1 MRNLNILFGEILLL
15 LFTACSGPYKKE
27 VDERTITVS
36 IEPMRFLTEQIA
48 GNDWNVCCMIPKGN
62 NPETYEPLPE
72 QLIKL
77 AHSKAYF
84 RIGFI
89 GFEQTWMDK
98 LQTNAPQMEVYDT
111 SQGIDFIREKGMQHG
126 NHYHVGGIE
135 PHVWSSPTNVRRIAA
150 NIYHAL
156 CQISPEDSL
165 SFLERWEKLDQQIV
179 ATDSIIRQ
187 LLNQNE
193 AHQTFLIYHP
203 TLSYFARDYG
213 LQQICIE
220 ESGKEPSPAR
230 MKTLIDR
237 CKQEQVKVVF
247 IQREFD
253 TRNTELIAA
262 ELGAQSVMIDPLNY
276 NWAEELITIAKTLA
290 NND

>member
-1 MRNLNILFGEILLL
+1 MRNLNIILGGILLF
-15 LFTACSGPYKKE
+15 LFTACFSPAKKE
-27 VDERTITVS
+27 IDERTITVS

-48 GNDWNVCCMIPKGN
+48 GNDWNICSMIPKGN

-98 LQTNAPQMEVYDT
+98 LQTNAPQMKVYDT

-126 NHYHVGGIE
+126 NHYHIGGIE
-135 PHVWSSPTNVRRIAA
+135 PHVWSSPANVRRIAT

-165 SFLERWEKLDQQIV
+165 SFLERWKKLDRQIV

-187 LLNQNE
+187 LLNKQK

-220 ESGKEPSPAR
+220 ESGKEPSPSR
-230 MKTLIDR
+230 MKTLIDQ
-237 CKQEQVKVVF
+237 CKREQVKVLF

-262 ELGAQSVMIDPLNY
+262 ELDAQPILIDPLNY
-276 NWAEELITIAKTLA
+276 NWAEELITIAKKLA

>member
-1 MRNLNILFGEILLL
+1 MRNLNIILGGILLF
-15 LFTACSGPYKKE
+15 LFTACFSPAKKE
-27 VDERTITVS
+27 IDERTITVS

-48 GNDWNVCCMIPKGN
+48 GNDWNICSMIPKGN

-98 LQTNAPQMEVYDT
+98 LQTNAPQMKVYDT
-111 SQGIDFIREKGMQHG
+111 SQGIDFIQEKGMQHG
-126 NHYHVGGIE
+126 NHYHIGGIE
-135 PHVWSSPTNVRRIAA
+135 PHVWSSPANVRRIAT

-165 SFLERWEKLDQQIV
+165 SFLKRWKKLDRQIV

-187 LLNQNE
+187 LLNKQK

-220 ESGKEPSPAR
+220 ESGKEPSPSR
-230 MKTLIDR
+230 MKTLIDQ
-237 CKQEQVKVVF
+237 CKREQVKVLF

-262 ELGAQSVMIDPLNY
+262 ELDAQPILIDPLNY
-276 NWAEELITIAKTLA
+276 NWAEELITIAKKLA

>member
-1 MRNLNILFGEILLL
+1 MRNLNIILGGILLF
-15 LFTACSGPYKKE
+15 LFTACFSPAKKE
-27 VDERTITVS
+27 IDERTITVS

-48 GNDWNVCCMIPKGN
+48 GNDWNICSMIPKGN

-98 LQTNAPQMEVYDT
+98 LQTNAPQMKVYDT

-126 NHYHVGGIE
+126 NHYHIGGIE
-135 PHVWSSPTNVRRIAA
+135 PHVWSSPANVRRIAT

-165 SFLERWEKLDQQIV
+165 SFLERWKKLDRQIV

-187 LLNQNE
+187 LLNKQKT
-193 AHQTFLIYHP
+193 HQTFLIYHP

-220 ESGKEPSPAR
+220 ESGKEPSPSR
-230 MKTLIDR
+230 MKTLIDQ
-237 CKQEQVKVVF
+237 CKREQVKVLF

-262 ELGAQSVMIDPLNY
+262 ELDAQPILIDPLNY
-276 NWAEELITIAKTLA
+276 NWAEELITIAKKLA

>member
-1 MRNLNILFGEILLL
+1 MRNLNILFGGILLL
-15 LFTACSGPYKKE
+15 LFTACSGPSKKE

-89 GFEQTWMDK
+89 GFEQIWMDK

-187 LLNQNE
+187 LLNKNE
-193 AHQTFLIYHP
+193 ANQTFLIYHP

-262 ELGAQSVMIDPLNY
+262 ELDAQSVMIDPLNY

>member
-1 MRNLNILFGEILLL
+1 MRNLNIILGGILLF
-15 LFTACSGPYKKE
+15 LFTACFSPAKKE
-27 VDERTITVS
+27 IDERTITVS

-48 GNDWNVCCMIPKGN
+48 GNDWNICSMIPKGN

-98 LQTNAPQMEVYDT
+98 LQTNAPQMKVYDT

-126 NHYHVGGIE
+126 NHYHIGGIE
-135 PHVWSSPTNVRRIAA
+135 PHVWSSPANVRRIAT

-165 SFLERWEKLDQQIV
+165 SFLKRWKKLDRQIV

-187 LLNQNE
+187 LLNKQK

-220 ESGKEPSPAR
+220 ESGKEPSPSR
-230 MKTLIDR
+230 MKTLIDQ
-237 CKQEQVKVVF
+237 CKREQVKVLF

-262 ELGAQSVMIDPLNY
+262 ELDAQPILIDPLNY
-276 NWAEELITIAKTLA
+276 NWAEELITIAKKLA

>member
-1 MRNLNILFGEILLL
+1 MRNLNILFGGILLL

-98 LQTNAPQMEVYDT
+98 LQTNAPQMDVYDT

-126 NHYHVGGIE
+126 NHYHVEGIE

-187 LLNQNE
+187 LLNKNE
-193 AHQTFLIYHP
+193 THQTFLIYHP

-253 TRNTELIAA
+253 TRNTEQIAA